1 MPHVKSE
8 RSPVR
13 LEGLH
18 QSPQESM
25 LDIPVGNIPTPEGD
39 SPLSDSSLS
48 PSRTDLLELIP
59 PDQEEEIMINLTK
72 QLCEAYRNC
81 KFERTSARHL
91 AELGVLFRRQEL
103 YVEAA
108 DTLSEI
114 LLKYKGWTSL
124 ECSLQLQLMECYLAT
139 EQYDEAV
146 KTGLSLCVFGKY
158 LPVSTITS
166 IWHACEE
173 LSWSIDTLIYP
184 ASKIFDCTVTLS
196 TGKVEEGEE
205 IRGSCII
212 YSSLPCA
219 ISLVNRV
226 FVLFKYRALDTNAFE
241 VKSNSLSLHP
251 STNTIELAGIANKVG
266 VFTASKLYI
275 EIGRINL
282 EILMENVQVIIEES
296 IREVS
301 MHVKVPALQVLNHA
315 QLFIVCISSKN
326 EEVKNAELELK
337 CQNEILCNSNSVE
350 YILSAGEQSRG
361 TLNCTGGTLNLPSIP
376 ANAQLYVLLEII
388 KTGAPSAKSP
398 PNFNL
403 LSSVVSMNSINMN
416 RHSAQEKRTIA
427 YNLTKC
433 RTELELPL
441 NLKFRNKYEEF
452 KEIAYVSELSFIDPL
467 SLTTRVFAIK
477 KVQYLKITIECSS
490 HVPLIILGWNLEGC
504 TVIQDPNLPNIQMQT
519 GEQITLGFVI
529 SNIKNGKISIRYR
542 CSFRNKERKLHI
554 NQDVDEKIRSQVFTL
569 IEKFESVE
577 YVARLEHTGNSVLG
591 QPYHVTITL
600 NTQSDFD
607 VIIEK
612 SEEWRSESR
621 YSGEHKIDITLL
633 NNFSG
638 TLRLPDIKVQV
649 NGAMVKLEGMRNVYV
664 YPNLVKKSFN

>member
-1 MPHVKSE
+1 
-8 RSPVR
+8 
-13 LEGLH
+13 
-18 QSPQESM
+18 
-25 LDIPVGNIPTPEGD
+25 
-39 SPLSDSSLS
+39 
-48 PSRTDLLELIP
+48 
-59 PDQEEEIMINLTK
+59 
-72 QLCEAYRNC
+72 
-81 KFERTSARHL
+81 
-91 AELGVLFRRQEL
+91 
-103 YVEAA
+103 
-108 DTLSEI
+108 
-114 LLKYKGWTSL
+114 
-124 ECSLQLQLMECYLAT
+124 
-139 EQYDEAV
+139 
-146 KTGLSLCVFGKY
+146 
-158 LPVSTITS
+158 
-166 IWHACEE
+166 
-173 LSWSIDTLIYP
+173 
-184 ASKIFDCTVTLS
+184 
-196 TGKVEEGEE
+196 
-205 IRGSCII
+205 
-212 YSSLPCA
+212 
-219 ISLVNRV
+219 
-226 FVLFKYRALDTNAFE
+226 
-241 VKSNSLSLHP
+241 
-251 STNTIELAGIANKVG
+251 VG

-337 CQNEILCNSNSVE
+337 CPNEILCNSNSVE
-350 YILSAGEQSRG
+350 YIMSAGEQSRG

-376 ANAQLYVLLEII
+376 NNAQLYVLLEII

-441 NLKFRNKYEEF
+441 NLKFRNKDAEF

-504 TVIQDPNLPNIQMQT
+504 TVIQDPNFTNIQLQT

-554 NQDVDEKIRSQVFTL
+554 NQDVDEKIRSQIFTL

-591 QPYHVTITL
+591 QPYNVTISL

-612 SEEWRSESR
+612 SEEWRGETR
-621 YSGEHKIDITLL
+621 YSGEHKIDITLF

>member
-1 MPHVKSE
+1 MPHVRCE
-8 RSPVR
+8 RSPVHI
-13 LEGLH
+13 EGLH

-25 LDIPVGNIPTPEGD
+25 IDVPVGNIPTPEGD

-81 KFERTSARHL
+81 KFERTSARHQ

-114 LLKYKGWTSL
+114 LVRYKGWTSL

-173 LSWSIDTLIYP
+173 LSRSIDTLIYP
-184 ASKIFDCTVTLS
+184 ASKIFDCTVTLNAI
-196 TGKVEEGEE
+196 KVEEGEE

-219 ISLVNRV
+219 ISLLNRV
-226 FVLFKYRALDTNAFE
+226 FVVFKHRSLDTNAFE

-251 STNTIELAGIANKVG
+251 STNTIELTGRASRIGTFA
-266 VFTASKLYI
+266 ASKLYI

-282 EILMENVQVIIEES
+282 EILMENVQITIEES

-301 MHVKVPALQVLNHA
+301 MHVKVPALQVLNHT

-326 EEVKNAELELK
+326 EEVKDAELELK
-337 CQNEILCNSNSVE
+337 CSSDILCNSKSVE
-350 YILSAGEQSRG
+350 YIMNSDEQSKG
-361 TLNCTGGTLNLPSIP
+361 ILNCTEGSLKLPSIP
-376 ANAQLYVLLEII
+376 SNAQLYVLLEII
-388 KTGAPSAKSP
+388 KTGAPTAKSP

-403 LSSVVSMNSINMN
+403 LSSVVTMNSININ

-433 RTELELPL
+433 RTELQLPL
-441 NLKFRNKYEEF
+441 NLKFRNKDGEK

-467 SLTTRVFAIK
+467 SLNTRVFAIK

-504 TVIQDPNLPNIQMQT
+504 NVIEDPNSTNIQMQT
-519 GEQITLGFVI
+519 GEQITLGFVV
-529 SNIKNGKISIRYR
+529 SNIKQGKIIIRYR

-569 IEKFESVE
+569 VEKFETVE

-591 QPYHVTITL
+591 QPYLVMITL
-600 NTQSDFD
+600 NTQSDFE
-607 VIIEK
+607 VTIEN
-612 SEEWRSESR
+612 SNEWRGEEK
-621 YSGEHKIDITLL
+621 YSGEHKIEITLY
-633 NNFSG
+633 NNSSG
-638 TLRLPDIKVQV
+638 TLRLPDIRVQV
-649 NGAMVKLEGMRNVYV
+649 SGNPVKLEGMRNVYV